1 MRERGL
7 PSRAHRCA
15 QDTWRPRSA
24 QFESC
29 LVAET
34 FGAVVAEQGE
44 LIDRIDA
51 DAEAS
56 LGLLGEA
63 HSQIL
68 GYQRT
73 LSGNRG
79 LMLKAFGVIFF
90 VVIVY
95 GTISYR

>member
-1 MRERGL
+1 M
-7 PSRAHRCA
+7 
-15 QDTWRPRSA
+15 
-24 QFESC
+24 
-29 LVAET
+29 
-34 FGAVVAEQGE
+34 AEQWE

-56 LGLLGEA
+56 LGHLGEA